1 MSLAQTASLETT
13 DPDLEGKL
21 LELVRDLDQFSQQN
35 YFATGLNI
43 FETAGL
49 IRQEIRHS
57 NVLAF
62 LLRPTEN
69 HGLGD
74 SFLKGIISKA
84 LDNLSGKPPISAL
97 NLALADFSDALVF
110 REWRNIDLLIE
121 SKANNLVVA
130 IENKLGASEG
140 ANQLSKYESIVRAE
154 FPSYDKSYCY
164 LTEEGEPASN
174 EEWSTLN
181 YSDVIDAL
189 QNAKDRHLPAL
200 TNEARILIDHYI
212 DVIRRNVVPDKAL
225 VEQCRKLYA
234 RHRQALD
241 LIIRYGEVSSFISA
255 ANEFFK
261 AHPDVKMLTSREN
274 AATFLPASLLDIVP
288 EINGTNWWGQARPF
302 LFWFMLTGDNRLGLV
317 IEVGPITNT
326 KYNRETLARE
336 LLGYFKHAKKI
347 TSKYTRVHSDWK
359 KLTEE
364 GDSGEILSR
373 MNLLYQD
380 ITSKHLVGVTAILDK
395 FLRKSS

>member
-1 MSLAQTASLETT
+1 MVVTVSLVQTESLETT
-13 DPDLEGKL
+13 DPDIEGKL

-35 YFATGLNI
+35 YFASGLNI

-49 IRQEIRHS
+49 SRQEIRHS

-74 SFLKGIISKA
+74 SFLKGMISKA
-84 LDNLSGKPPISAL
+84 LDNLPGEPPISDL

-121 SKANNLVVA
+121 SKANNLIVA
-130 IENKLGASEG
+130 IENKIGSSEG
-140 ANQLSKYESIVRAE
+140 ANQLSKYEDTVRAE
-154 FPSYDKSYCY
+154 FPKFGKLYCY

-174 EEWSTLN
+174 EEWSALS

-189 QNAKDRHLPAL
+189 QDAKDRHLPTL
-200 TNEARILIDHYI
+200 TNEGRILIDHYI

-241 LIIRYGEVSSFISA
+241 LSGFSSA

-261 AHPDVKMLTSREN
+261 THPELKMLTSRET
-274 AATFLPASLLDIVP
+274 AATFLPVSLLIIVP
-288 EINGTNWWGQARPF
+288 EIDGINWWGQARPF
-302 LFWFMLTGDNRLGLV
+302 LFWFKLTSDNRRLGLV
-317 IEVGPITNT
+317 IEVGPLTNA
-326 KYNRETLARE
+326 KYHGNCLATSEKQRK
-336 LLGYFKHAKKI
+336 LLP
-347 TSKYTRVHSDWK
+347 STRVS
-359 KLTEE
+359 TA
-364 GDSGEILSR
+364 SGK
-373 MNLLYQD
+373 
-380 ITSKHLVGVTAILDK
+380 T
-395 FLRKSS
+395 